1 MTTDLSEVIYG
12 KVDQKFFIS
21 EDSKFLVNMLCVVPT
36 RKEKDF
42 LENYVQEDAKNDTQI
57 VPGSA
62 KFLELEDEEKNRI
75 YRVILFQK
83 FQDSNKPR
91 TIAGFP
97 SKPFAYN
104 EDKYKADQIKIKELT
119 EKRK

>member
-75 YRVILFQK
+75 YRVILF
-83 FQDSNKPR
+83 
-91 TIAGFP
+91 
-97 SKPFAYN
+97 
-104 EDKYKADQIKIKELT
+104 
-119 EKRK
+119 